1 MYIHSNSKCTN
12 LNEFRFDKANTNTT
26 AKKLSPTEDSFHL
39 HLLRCAYQLLLW
51 RQCIFAMIEIPEPS
65 YYRYEKVAD
74 SQGYFPKLMNQSPA
88 APELLNDLIYNCNS
102 NSCSDQ
108 CSCFLNGQPC
118 TLAYKCEQNY
128 LGLMSGVMTT
138 VIIMIKIF

>member
-1 MYIHSNSKCTN
+1 MMNKAGPFQALADLGSGPLTTKQERAALEFVLQLYGHSNSKCTN
-12 LNEFRFDKANTNTT
+12 LNELRFDKANTKTT
-26 AKKLSPTEDSFHL
+26 AKKLPPTEDSFHL

-65 YYRYEKVAD
+65 DYGYEKVAD

-88 APELLNDLIYNCNS
+88 APELLIDLICNCNS

-108 CSCFLNGQPC
+108 CSCF
-118 TLAYKCEQNY
+118 
-128 LGLMSGVMTT
+128 
-138 VIIMIKIF
+138 F